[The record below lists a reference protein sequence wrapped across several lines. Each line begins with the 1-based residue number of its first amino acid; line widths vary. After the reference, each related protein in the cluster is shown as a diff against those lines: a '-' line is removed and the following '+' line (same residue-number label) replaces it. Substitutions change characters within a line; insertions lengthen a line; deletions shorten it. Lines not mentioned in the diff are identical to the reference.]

1 MLSDGDVTADLA
13 EHVGSALDETF
24 RNRGNTCGD
33 GDGVRRGDGA
43 VCSATETCAHHAKL
57 ESSQR
62 GGSLTAASSAFQII
76 PYATDAV
83 DTFVVIFEAGVW

>member
-24 RNRGNTCGD
+24 RNRGNICGD
-33 GDGVRRGDGA
+33 GDGVRRGDGV
-43 VCSATETCAHHAKL
+43 VCSATETCAHYAKL

-62 GGSLTAASSAFQII
+62 GGV
-76 PYATDAV
+76 V
-83 DTFVVIFEAGVW
+83 DCRRAPSRSFRMRPMPSTPLS